1 MSLFQE
7 IKESAQGRELSIKWY
22 QNRIKHLGGSSL
34 RNPRTLIHDEEGHG
48 VARVRPGWGELNL
61 FQYTPKGPERLKY
74 YDLFP
79 IVLPLVKH
87 RNGFTGLNFHYL
99 PYVLRVKLLTL
110 LAEAYG
116 DEHTQKIN
124 ATYFMIRNMRLIRP
138 IIRRYIRKQVETL
151 YLRIP
156 LDDMLIGILLPV
168 QQFRTGPLDSS
179 SDVMSREVWRDS
191 REIVTNA

>member
-7 IKESAQGRELSIKWY
+7 IKESAEGRELSIKWY
-22 QNRIKHLGGSSL
+22 QNRIKLLGGSSL
-34 RNPRTLIHDEEGHG
+34 RNPRNLIHDEEGHG
-48 VARVRPGWGELNL
+48 IARARPGYGELNL
-61 FQYTPKGPERLKY
+61 FGYFPEKPDRLSY

-79 IVLPLVKH
+79 IVLPLVRH

-99 PYVLRVKLLTL
+99 PPVLRVKLLTI

-116 DEHTQKIN
+116 DEPTQRIN
-124 ATYFMIRNMRLIRP
+124 VTYFMIRQMRLIKP
-138 IIRRYIRKQVETL
+138 IIRRYIRTQVQTL

-168 QQFRTGPLDSS
+168 QQFMTGPEGRTSA
-179 SDVMSREVWRDS
+179 VIPREVWRQS
-191 REIVTNA
+191 RGQIDGA

>member
-7 IKESAQGRELSIKWY
+7 IKDSAQGRELSIKWY
-22 QNRIKHLGGSSL
+22 QNRIKHIGGSSI

-48 VARVRPGWGELNL
+48 IARARPGWGELNL
-61 FQYTPKGPERLKY
+61 FQYAPKKPERLKY

-99 PYVLRVKLLTL
+99 PYTLRVKLLTL

-116 DEHTQKIN
+116 DESTQRIN
-124 ATYFMIRNMRLIRP
+124 VTYFMIRNMRLIRP
-138 IIRRYIRKQVETL
+138 VIRRYIRTQVETM

-168 QQFRTGPLDSS
+168 QKFRTGGLDSMS
-179 SDVMSREVWRDS
+179 EVMNREVWRDS
-191 REIVTNA
+191 RGTVTNA

>member
-7 IKESAQGRELSIKWY
+7 IKESAEGRELSIKWY
-22 QNRIKHLGGSSL
+22 QNRIKHIGGSSL

-48 VARVRPGWGELNL
+48 LARARPGFGELNL
-61 FQYTPKGPERLKY
+61 FQYTPKGPEKLKY

-79 IVLPLVKH
+79 IVLPLVRH

-99 PYVLRVKLLTL
+99 PYILRVKLLTL

-116 DEHTQKIN
+116 DESTQRIN
-124 ATYFMIRNMRLIRP
+124 VTYFMIRNMRLIRP
-138 IIRRYIRKQVETL
+138 VIRRYIRTQVETL

-168 QQFRTGPLDSS
+168 QQFRTGPLDS
-179 SDVMSREVWRDS
+179 MSNVINREVWRDS
-191 REIVTNA
+191 RGIVTNA

>member
-22 QNRIKHLGGSSL
+22 QNRIKHIGGSSL
-34 RNPRTLIHDEEGHG
+34 RNPRSLIHDEEGHG
-48 VARVRPGWGELNL
+48 VARARPGFGELNL
-61 FQYTPKGPERLKY
+61 FGYFPKDPERLNY
-74 YDLFP
+74 YDLYP
-79 IVLPLVKH
+79 IVLPLVRH

-99 PYVLRVKLLTL
+99 PVTLRVKLLTI

-116 DEHTQKIN
+116 DENTQRIN
-124 ATYFMIRNMRLIRP
+124 VTYFMIRSMRLIKP
-138 IIRRYIRKQVETL
+138 VIRRYIRTEVRTL

-168 QQFRTGPLDSS
+168 QQFMTGPESRTSNVLP
-179 SDVMSREVWRDS
+179 REVWRNS
-191 REIVTNA
+191 RRTYDGA

>member
-7 IKESAQGRELSIKWY
+7 IKESAEGRELSIKWY
-22 QNRIKHLGGSSL
+22 QNRIKLLGGSSL
-34 RNPRTLIHDEEGHG
+34 RNPRNLIHDEEGHG
-48 VARVRPGWGELNL
+48 IARARPGYGELNL
-61 FQYTPKGPERLKY
+61 FGYFPEKPDRLSY

-79 IVLPLVKH
+79 IVLPLVRH

-99 PYVLRVKLLTL
+99 PPVLRVKLLTI

-116 DEHTQKIN
+116 DEPTQRIN
-124 ATYFMIRNMRLIRP
+124 VTYFMIRQMRLIKP
-138 IIRRYIRKQVETL
+138 IIRRYIRTQVQTL

-168 QQFRTGPLDSS
+168 QQFTTGPEGRTST
-179 SDVMSREVWRDS
+179 VIPREVWRQS
-191 REIVTNA
+191 RGQIDGA

>member
-7 IKESAQGRELSIKWY
+7 IKESAEGRELSIKWY
-22 QNRIKHLGGSSL
+22 QNRIKLLGVSSL
-34 RNPRTLIHDEEGHG
+34 RNPRNLIHDEEGHG
-48 VARVRPGWGELNL
+48 IARARPGYGELNL
-61 FQYTPKGPERLKY
+61 FGYFPEKPDRLSY

-79 IVLPLVKH
+79 IVLPLVRH

-99 PYVLRVKLLTL
+99 PPVLRVKLLTI

-116 DEHTQKIN
+116 DEPTQRIN
-124 ATYFMIRNMRLIRP
+124 VTYFMIRQMRLIKP
-138 IIRRYIRKQVETL
+138 IIRRYIRTQVQTL

-168 QQFRTGPLDSS
+168 QQFTTGPEGRTSA
-179 SDVMSREVWRDS
+179 VIPREVWRQS
-191 REIVTNA
+191 RGQIDGA

>member
-7 IKESAQGRELSIKWY
+7 IKESAQGRELSMRWY
-22 QNRIKHLGGSSL
+22 QNRIKHIGGSSI

-48 VARVRPGWGELNL
+48 VARARPGFGELNL
-61 FQYTPKGPERLKY
+61 FQYSPKKPENLKY

-99 PYVLRVKLLTL
+99 PYTLRVKLLTL

-116 DEHTQKIN
+116 DESTQRIN
-124 ATYFMIRNMRLIRP
+124 VTYFMIRNMRLIRP
-138 IIRRYIRKQVETL
+138 VIRRYIRTQVETM

-168 QQFRTGPLDSS
+168 QQFRTGPLDSMS
-179 SDVMSREVWRDS
+179 EVMNREVWRDS
-191 REIVTNA
+191 RGTVTNA

>member
-7 IKESAQGRELSIKWY
+7 IKESAEGRELSIKWY
-22 QNRIKHLGGSSL
+22 QNRIKHIGGSSI

-48 VARVRPGWGELNL
+48 LARARPGFGELNL
-61 FQYTPKGPERLKY
+61 FQYSPKKPENLKY

-87 RNGFTGLNFHYL
+87 RNGFTGLIFHYL
-99 PYVLRVKLLTL
+99 PLVLRVKLLTL

-116 DEHTQKIN
+116 DENSQRIN
-124 ATYFMIRNMRLIRP
+124 VTYFMIRNMRLIKP
-138 IIRRYIRKQVETL
+138 VIRRYIRTQVETL

-168 QQFRTGPLDSS
+168 QKFRTGPLDSMS
-179 SDVMSREVWRDS
+179 QVMNREVWRDS
-191 REIVTNA
+191 RGTVTNA

>member
-7 IKESAQGRELSIKWY
+7 IKESAQGRELSMKWY
-22 QNRIKHLGGSSL
+22 QNRIKHIGGSSI

-48 VARVRPGWGELNL
+48 VARARPGFGELNL
-61 FQYTPKGPERLKY
+61 FQYSPKKPENLKY

-99 PYVLRVKLLTL
+99 PYTLRVKLLTL

-116 DEHTQKIN
+116 DESTQRIN
-124 ATYFMIRNMRLIRP
+124 VTYFMIRNMRLIRP
-138 IIRRYIRKQVETL
+138 VIRRYLRAQVETL

-168 QQFRTGPLDSS
+168 QQFRTGPLDSMS
-179 SDVMSREVWRDS
+179 EVMNREVWRDS
-191 REIVTNA
+191 RGTVTNA

>member
-7 IKESAQGRELSIKWY
+7 IKESAEGRELSIKWY
-22 QNRIKHLGGSSL
+22 QNRIKLLGGSSL
-34 RNPRTLIHDEEGHG
+34 RNPRNLIHDEEGHG
-48 VARVRPGWGELNL
+48 IARARPGYGELNL
-61 FQYTPKGPERLKY
+61 FGYFPEKPDRLSY

-79 IVLPLVKH
+79 IVLPLVRH

-99 PYVLRVKLLTL
+99 PPVLRVKLLTI

-116 DEHTQKIN
+116 DEPTQRIN
-124 ATYFMIRNMRLIRP
+124 VTYFMIRQMRLIKP
-138 IIRRYIRKQVETL
+138 IIRRYIRSQVQTL

-168 QQFRTGPLDSS
+168 QQFTTGPEGRTSA
-179 SDVMSREVWRDS
+179 VIPREVWRQS
-191 REIVTNA
+191 RGQIDGA

>member
-7 IKESAQGRELSIKWY
+7 IKESAEGRELSIKSF
-22 QNRIKHLGGSSL
+22 QNRIKLLGGSSL
-34 RNPRTLIHDEEGHG
+34 RNPRNLIHDEEGHG
-48 VARVRPGWGELNL
+48 IARARPGYGELNL
-61 FQYTPKGPERLKY
+61 FGYFPEKPDRLSY

-79 IVLPLVKH
+79 IVLPLVRH

-99 PYVLRVKLLTL
+99 PPVLRVKLLTI

-116 DEHTQKIN
+116 DEPTQRIN
-124 ATYFMIRNMRLIRP
+124 VTYFMIRQMRLIKP
-138 IIRRYIRKQVETL
+138 IIRRYIRTQVQTL

-168 QQFRTGPLDSS
+168 QQFTTGPEGRTSAVLPREGLRQ
-179 SDVMSREVWRDS
+179 SRGQ
-191 REIVTNA
+191 IYGA

>member
-7 IKESAQGRELSIKWY
+7 IKESAEGRELSIKWY
-22 QNRIKHLGGSSL
+22 QNRIKLLGGSSL
-34 RNPRTLIHDEEGHG
+34 RNPRNLIHDEEGHG
-48 VARVRPGWGELNL
+48 IARARPGYGELNL
-61 FQYTPKGPERLKY
+61 FGYFPEKPDRLSY

-99 PYVLRVKLLTL
+99 PLVLRVKLLTL

-116 DEHTQKIN
+116 DESTQRIN
-124 ATYFMIRNMRLIRP
+124 VTYFMIRNMRLIRP
-138 IIRRYIRKQVETL
+138 VIRRYIRSQVETL

-168 QQFRTGPLDSS
+168 QQFRTGPLASRS
-179 SDVMSREVWRDS
+179 NVMDREVWRDS
-191 REIVTNA
+191 RGTVTNA